1 MKVDDLTGS
10 GDPGPADTGP
20 IAFCDR
26 LRADLADLE
35 VLAENLLRAS
45 RIEYVGARN
54 RSGYVVIVA
63 PDWEFT
69 EPTDEIRRIQM
80 KLVPR
85 FDRWFELFSLLFA
98 DAPQELRSKI
108 DETRGQIREWFT
120 RDGSIWDLPSDLDKA
135 RELQHA
141 RYSTLAGFL
150 DLLPTDS
157 RPPLVVP
164 DTSALVDAPILEIYP
179 QLIGIARLDI
189 ALVPAV
195 LSELDGLKDQGK
207 HQLIRDKARA
217 AGTAIKAV
225 RQKGRLLD
233 GVPVTDAVTVFSRP
247 VEPDFTRLPHHLDP
261 TVPDDRLLGAA
272 LELQRDRPRGI
283 VVLLT
288 GDVNLQTKADLV
300 DLPFVELPLSAL

>member
-1 MKVDDLTGS
+1 MNDLTGPGDLAAAGS
-10 GDPGPADTGP
+10 GPV
-20 IAFCDR
+20 AFCDR
-26 LRADLADLE
+26 LGADLADLE
-35 VLAENLLRAS
+35 VLADELLAAS
-45 RIEYVGARN
+45 RIEYMGARN
-54 RSGYVVIVA
+54 QSDYVVIIA
-63 PDWEFT
+63 PDWEFAA
-69 EPTDEIRRIQM
+69 PTDEIRRIQM

-98 DAPQELRSKI
+98 DAPPELRSKI
-108 DETRGQIREWFT
+108 EETHGQIREWFT
-120 RDGSIWDLPSDLDKA
+120 RDASLWGLPSDLDRA
-135 RELQHA
+135 RELQHS
-141 RYSTLAGFL
+141 RFTTLAGFL
-150 DLLPTDS
+150 DILPTDS

-164 DTSALVDAPILEIYP
+164 DTSALVDAWVFGDYP
-179 QLIGIARLDI
+179 QLVGIAQLDI
-189 ALVPAV
+189 ALAPAV

-217 AGTAIKAV
+217 AGTAIKEL

-247 VEPDFTRLPHHLDP
+247 VEPDFTRLPRHLDP

-288 GDVNLQTKADLV
+288 GDVNLQTKAELV
-300 DLPFVELPLSAL
+300 DLPFVELPPSTR